1 MLLLSKPRWQA
12 VRFGGHTGPCRQA
25 TARVDMPG
33 GVGSQAPFSTSRVR
47 VSRLAHDRVPTAPG
61 HQFNMP
67 CRRQAAPPPMVC
79 LCAAAVAA
87 PPCLV
92 PQAKLLSPRRRPP
105 TQPRRAGTRAVR
117 EHGLRTQAAPRTGSA
132 FSEPRKARP
141 LAAPDGQT
149 GPRWTWVGGDGG
161 AAQGQQPAGQD
172 QSLEWRE
179 PNIYATRHGFSK
191 VASIAHPAVR
201 P

>member
-1 MLLLSKPRWQA
+1 MTDQLHTRRPIIPPEHTS
-12 VRFGGHTGPCRQA
+12 HTGPCQFA
-25 TARVDMPG
+25 IWIVNTALP
-33 GVGSQAPFSTSRVR
+33 S
-47 VSRLAHDRVPTAPG
+47 
-61 HQFNMP
+61 
-67 CRRQAAPPPMVC
+67 AAGKAS
-79 LCAAAVAA
+79 AAAHPA
-87 PPCLV
+87 PAGRHESGDKALT
-92 PQAKLLSPRRRPP
+92 PRVNQ
-105 TQPRRAGTRAVR
+105 TAVR

-149 GPRWTWVGGDGG
+149 SPRWTWVGGDGG